1 MHNWTDPGATSVIC
15 DTATSQPK
23 PPFHCR
29 TDGCISIS
37 NPDTWLALD
46 WVQKNTTLPT
56 ACNSNHTWVGRCYCE
71 YSHSNRTVHH
81 RTSSDRFCS
90 AEQLLLN
97 ICFASDCGVA
107 SRFGTDTHA
116 PTGIAVAKKAQT
128 LLIAHGAESPP
139 VIRAFDKTGGRQI
152 GTLAVAAAKL
162 AMAPD
167 DGSFWAMPMPIGP
180 EQEGSE
186 VDTRIVR
193 YATPVEN
200 QEGQTSSSSSSGSSS
215 SSRRSSSR
223 RRSSSSAPTAAA
235 TAPVP
240 PKELAAVTGMTT
252 ACAIAV
258 HPTTSELYVTDRK
271 TQRFLVFPAA
281 GGAAAASKPWG
292 ESLKLNFPY
301 VSSLEAEGGALGCGN
316 GFSVPFH
323 IAKNRISLPS
333 QARDTHSES

>member
-1 MHNWTDPGATSVIC
+1 M
-15 DTATSQPK
+15 
-23 PPFHCR
+23 PF
-29 TDGCISIS
+29 
-37 NPDTWLALD
+37 
-46 WVQKNTTLPT
+46 
-56 ACNSNHTWVGRCYCE
+56 
-71 YSHSNRTVHH
+71 
-81 RTSSDRFCS
+81 S
-90 AEQLLLN
+90 A
-97 ICFASDCGVA
+97 
-107 SRFGTDTHA
+107 
-116 PTGIAVAKKAQT
+116 
-128 LLIAHGAESPP
+128 
-139 VIRAFDKTGGRQI
+139 GRQI
-152 GTLAVAAAKL
+152 GTLTVAAAKL

-180 EQEGSE
+180 ELEGSE

-193 YATPVEN
+193 YATPVET
-200 QEGQTSSSSSSGSSS
+200 QEGQTSSSSS
-215 SSRRSSSR
+215 SSSR

-240 PKELAAVTGMTT
+240 PKELAAVTGMAT

-281 GGAAAASKPWG
+281 GGAAAAGKPWG

-316 GFSVPFH
+316 AFSAPFH
-323 IAKNRISLPS
+323 IAKPRISLPS